1 MSSPCLA
8 QFFELAVHVPHPAIT
23 SDGLLVAILAQPAIL
38 NPSNSQ
44 LVLAKLLSAYAADR

>member
-1 MSSPCLA
+1 MSSPCLD